1 MTIPKVQ
8 LVMLP
13 LSKWKVARVIRF
25 RFKHHLCDCGG
36 TIVYTRPFTITYEY
50 PRYN

>member
-36 TIVYTRPFTITYEY
+36 TIVYILVLLRQHTTRIP
-50 PRYN
+50 